1 MAIVLGLLAA
11 LLYGSAD
18 FCGGLATRR
27 SSIFAVTVVSQGTG
41 LVLLASAL
49 PFFGGT
55 LSRDAAIFGALGGLC
70 GAIGLALL
78 YHALSIGKMGVV
90 SPITAILA
98 AAVPVGIGVARGEH
112 FSPWQAVGMA
122 AALVA
127 VALISLSH
135 EPDGRFEFST
145 AGVKEAVASGIV
157 LGGFYTFMALAG
169 KHAGLYPLLSARL
182 ASTLFLVLA
191 AIVAR
196 QTIVPRAIHCGDR
209 YARRRARYVGQRA
222 VSFCNLRRLSVRR
235 GGAHVALPGE
245 YRLFGAF
252 GFARAPCVGAK
263 NRRRACPCR
272 RRAHRGV
279 AVIFLDWRAARHG
292 CSAQSLR
299 VLSRLRREV
308 RFQTSRGFASP

>member
-18 FCGGLATRR
+18 FCGGLASRR

-41 LVLLASAL
+41 LVLLVAAL

-55 LSRDAAIFGALGGLC
+55 FSRDAAIFGALGGLC

-145 AGVKEAVASGIV
+145 AGVKEALASGIV

-196 QTIVPRAIHCGDR
+196 QTIVPVRSTAAIVMLAGALDMSANALYLFAT
-209 YARRRARYVGQRA
+209 YAGY
-222 VSFCNLRRLSVRR
+222 LSVAAVLTSLYPASTVFLARLVLHER
-235 GGAHVALPGE
+235 LAWVQKIGVALA
-245 YRLFGAF
+245 LA
-252 GFARAPCVGAK
+252 
-263 NRRRACPCR
+263 
-272 RRAHRGV
+272 GV
-279 AVIFLDWRAARHG
+279 ALIAA
-292 CSAQSLR
+292 
-299 VLSRLRREV
+299 
-308 RFQTSRGFASP
+308 